1 MRNSSVRAASGRI
14 ALALSLLFSAG
25 CATGRTGFT
34 PSGNVLQGQARV
46 VSSVVSAGA
55 LSYVVDQIYTPSESG
70 LEGVTPGP
78 RGLIWFTAGALVGKS
93 SIADDMTEFPIPT
106 YGNATSIVEGPD
118 QNLWVTLYPGA
129 IGRIATDGHFTA
141 FPIDHKLGGTRSNPY
156 SITNGPDKALWF
168 VTTYPTSHIVR
179 TTLAGEMTG
188 FRIADG
194 SRLQRLTFG
203 SDGDLW
209 FTDSGTNKIGR
220 MSATGA
226 VKEFPVPTANA
237 GLSGICQGPDGKLW
251 FLEGSAN
258 KVGSVTSSGSFH
270 EYSIP
275 TPYSGANA
283 IAAGPDG
290 ALWFT
295 EESVGKIGRITTS
308 GSIVELKL
316 PGAYPR
322 PFDIAVGS
330 DKNVW
335 FTEFESAGIMGR
347 VDLNE
352 VKGSDPT
359 YSEISLSLGKS
370 HLELGISKKLPL
382 SITVYDLA
390 HHVVKGRYPNPI
402 HLTTTDPKQAAL
414 SETTVTSSASKASVL
429 FSGHYTDATIGAN
442 ANGGGTIDPASVL
455 PSTQPGKRLPSAGYG
470 LTPGP
475 KSTLWICLGN
485 GSIASYSKS
494 GTLNVHHATTSFKE
508 EGCSMLEGPDG
519 NVWFT
524 DYSKDR
530 IGMITPL
537 GHVTFFAL
545 GNNAGPF
552 SMALGSDAALWFTEN
567 TAGKIG
573 RLTTSGQ
580 LTTFD
585 AGSEPLYI
593 VSGPDGDLWYS
604 DIGGN
609 IYKLTTTGKRSR
621 VRSVYRLG
629 GGLLAANHN
638 LWFYDALNIQLEE
651 MSTTGAI
658 LEKYPVSNSCLPF
671 SLTSGPQD
679 SLWYVDPVN
688 HCVARMTLSG
698 KFFVA
703 PTYSQKRSP
712 QNIAGIVVGPN
723 GYLWFTGAGSRT
735 LGWIDPTT
743 I

>member
-14 ALALSLLFSAG
+14 ALASALLLSVG
-25 CATGRTGFT
+25 CATDRTGLI
-34 PSGNVLQGQARV
+34 PSRDVLQGQARV
-46 VSSVVSAGA
+46 VSSVVRAGA
-55 LSYVVDQIYTPSESG
+55 LSYVIDQIYTPSESG

-93 SIADDMTEFPIPT
+93 TITDDMTEFPIPA

-129 IGRIATDGHFTA
+129 IGRIAIDGHFTA
-141 FPIDHKLGGTRSNPY
+141 FPIDRKLGGTRSNPY

-168 VTTYPTSHIVR
+168 ATNYSTSHIVR
-179 TTLAGEMTG
+179 ITLAGEMKG
-188 FRIADG
+188 YRIAAG
-194 SRLQRLTFG
+194 SRLQRLIFG
-203 SDGDLW
+203 SDANLW

-226 VKEFPVPTANA
+226 VREFPVPTASA

-283 IAAGPDG
+283 IVAGPDG

-308 GSIVELKL
+308 GSVVELKL
-316 PGAYPR
+316 PGAYQR
-322 PFDIAVGS
+322 PFDITVGS

-335 FTEFESAGIMGR
+335 FTETESAGIMGR

-359 YSEISLSLGKS
+359 YSEIALSLGKS

-402 HLTTTDPKQAAL
+402 NLTSSDPKQAAL
-414 SETTVTSSASKASVL
+414 SETIVTSSTSTASVL

-442 ANGGGTIDPASVL
+442 ANGGGTVDPAAVL

-470 LTPGP
+470 LTPGA
-475 KSTLWICLGN
+475 KDTLWICLGN

-494 GTLNVHHATTSFKE
+494 GTLNVYHATSSFKE

-524 DYSKDR
+524 DYSNDR

-545 GNNAGPF
+545 GHDASPF
-552 SMALGSDAALWFTEN
+552 SMALGSDGALWFTEYFPS
-567 TAGKIG
+567 KIG
-573 RLTTSGQ
+573 RLTTGGK
-580 LTTFD
+580 LTTFN
-585 AGSEPLYI
+585 ARGIPLYL
-593 VSGPDGDLWYS
+593 VSGPDGNLWYDDGS
-604 DIGGN
+604 GN
-609 IYKLTTTGKRSR
+609 IYKLTTTGKSSR
-621 VRSVYRLG
+621 VRSVYRMG
-629 GGLLAANHN
+629 GGLWVANHN
-638 LWFYDALNIQLEE
+638 LWFYDALNIELDE

-688 HCVARMTLSG
+688 NCVARMTLSG
-698 KFFVA
+698 KLFVA
-703 PTYSQKRSP
+703 PTYSQKGNP
-712 QNIAGIVVGPN
+712 QNIAGIVVGPS
-723 GYLWFTGAGSRT
+723 GYLWFTGAGNRT